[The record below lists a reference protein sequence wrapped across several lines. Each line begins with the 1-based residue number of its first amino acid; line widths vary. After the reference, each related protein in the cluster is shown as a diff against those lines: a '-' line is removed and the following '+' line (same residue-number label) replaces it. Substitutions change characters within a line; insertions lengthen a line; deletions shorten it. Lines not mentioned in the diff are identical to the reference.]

1 MIDALPQNHMRI
13 HFVDGTTLTVAF
25 PPQRANQ
32 AGREIL
38 FDDIVKR
45 RMLTIAADGALH
57 VIPFENVKYVSVA
70 PAPDELDARII
81 QGATFVA

>member
-1 MIDALPQNHMRI
+1 MPESLPENHMRI
-13 HFVDGTTLTVAF
+13 HFVDGTSLTVAF

-45 RMLTIAADGALH
+45 RMLTIAADGAVH
-57 VIPFENVKYVSVA
+57 VIPFENVKYISVA
-70 PAPDELDARII
+70 PAPAELDPRII
-81 QGATFVA
+81 QGATFAA